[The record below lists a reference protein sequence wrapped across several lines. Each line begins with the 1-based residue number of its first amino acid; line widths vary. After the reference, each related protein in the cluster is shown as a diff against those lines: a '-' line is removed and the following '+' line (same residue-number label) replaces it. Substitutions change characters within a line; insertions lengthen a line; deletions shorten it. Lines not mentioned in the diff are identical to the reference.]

1 MNIKKAYESLGNNKS
16 QRFWRAFLIFAL
28 FCALL
33 AYGFKSDAIN
43 ITINKTFSSESK

>member
-1 MNIKKAYESLGNNKS
+1 MNIKKAYESLGTNKS

-28 FCALL
+28 FCALV

-43 ITINKTFSSESK
+43 ITISQTFSSESK